1 MGKIQALAESRPHQT
16 AEPATPDGPMHSQTH
31 ATSTSTTPQQPPQT
45 LREPI
50 VFRKGD
56 RQWIFVCD
64 TGDEQA
70 LLEHIGG
77 LAANRSGGFDWFDA
91 ALVGHQVRQRLNPT
105 LRRKAVPG
113 TESHSPTVSGHD
125 AA

>member
-1 MGKIQALAESRPHQT
+1 MGWIQTSAERRPHLT
-16 AEPATPDGPMHSQTH
+16 AAPATPDGPMHTQSQPTP
-31 ATSTSTTPQQPPQT
+31 TSTPAHSSARDP
-45 LREPI
+45 REPI

-56 RQWIFVCD
+56 RRWVFVCD
-64 TGDEQA
+64 AGDEQA

-77 LAANRSGGFDWFDA
+77 LAASRSGGFDWFDA

-105 LRRKAVPG
+105 LRRETGPCVKHQ
-113 TESHSPTVSGHD
+113 TPTASGHG